1 MLTITE
7 ILGIIFS
14 FLILVYLITHTVKK
28 IKLNDAELL
37 RYFEEFNSFSI
48 FPKKNVNVNR
58 LRKQSYIELLFLI
71 IGLTLLIIHIVSK
84 V

>member
-7 ILGIIFS
+7 ILGIMFS
-14 FLILVYLITHTVKK
+14 FLILVYLITLTIKK
-28 IKLNDAELL
+28 IKLNDAKLL

-48 FPKKNVNVNR
+48 FPTKNVNVNR

-71 IGLTLLIIHIVSK
+71 IGLIILIIHIVSK